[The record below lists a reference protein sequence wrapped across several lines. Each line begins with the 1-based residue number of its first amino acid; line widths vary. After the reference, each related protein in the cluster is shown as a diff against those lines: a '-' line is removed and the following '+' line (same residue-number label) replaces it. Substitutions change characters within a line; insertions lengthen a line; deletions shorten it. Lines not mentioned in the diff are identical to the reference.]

1 MSTCPAVHRAPRPC
15 SRASSGCA
23 RRSREAG
30 NTLGTTDTELRQIR
44 EGAGVDLPVIEDE
57 GLETEELILNMGPQH
72 PSTHGVLRLVLR
84 LSGEKVVECVPVM
97 GYLHRGLEK
106 IFEWRTYAGG
116 VRYADQ
122 ADYVSNMLNEHAY
135 AGAMEAIAGID
146 VPRRA
151 EYIRVI
157 VDELSRAA
165 SHLIWLGTYGLDL
178 GATTPVLW
186 CFRDREDILD
196 MLEELCGSRMNF
208 NYFRP
213 GGVLYDFPPGWVSKL
228 SRFLDRYEKNIE
240 DDYVKILDQN
250 EIFLDRT
257 VGVGTIPGDIA
268 KAYGP
273 TGPMLRGSGVRWDLR
288 VVRPYPIY
296 PELTSLKPVVYT
308 EGDAYARY
316 RVRLG
321 EMRLA
326 IALIRE
332 CIDKLP
338 GGTVRARLG
347 HVWKCPKGE
356 AYYTVEGA
364 KGEVGIH
371 MISDGR
377 SPNPFRAKM
386 RGASFVNLQILP
398 WLLKG
403 RLVAD
408 VIAILGSIDIV
419 LGEVD
424 R

>member
-1 MSTCPAVHRAPRPC
+1 
-15 SRASSGCA
+15 
-23 RRSREAG
+23 
-30 NTLGTTDTELRQIR
+30 LRQIR

-208 NYFRP
+208 NYYRP
-213 GGVLYDFPPGWVSKL
+213 GGVLYDFPPGMLSKL
-228 SRFLDRYEKNIE
+228 ERLLDRFAEHIE
-240 DDYVKILDQN
+240 RDYVELFETN
-250 EIFLDRT
+250 EIFLERT
-257 VGVGTIPGDIA
+257 IGVGGIPA
-268 KAYGP
+268 AVATQYGL
-273 TGPMLRGSGVRWDLR
+273 TGPILRASGVDWDLR
-288 VVRPYPIY
+288 KDRPYSIY
-296 PELTSLKPVVYT
+296 PELRSFTSVTAVD
-308 EGDAYARY
+308 GDAYARY
-316 RVRLG
+316 KVRLG
-321 EMRLA
+321 EMRRS
-326 IALIRE
+326 IEIVRE
-332 CIDKLP
+332 CIANLP
-338 GGTVRARLG
+338 RGAVRARLG

-364 KGEVGIH
+364 KGEVGIY
-371 MISDGR
+371 MISAGG
-377 SPNPFRAKM
+377 SATNPFRAKM
-386 RGASFVNLQILP
+386 RGPSFNNLQILP
-398 WLLKG
+398 WLLQD

-408 VIAILGSIDIV
+408 VVAILGSIDIV
-419 LGEVD
+419 LGDVD

>member
-1 MSTCPAVHRAPRPC
+1 MCTCRDARRAPRR
-15 SRASSGCA
+15 SSKASSVSA
-23 RRSREAG
+23 RRSAEAAD
-30 NTLGTTDTELRQIR
+30 LSSDTEIRQIQ
-44 EGAGVDLPVIEDE
+44 EGANLALPVIEDE
-57 GLETEELILNMGPQH
+57 GLETEELILNLGPQH

-84 LSGEKVVECVPVM
+84 LSGEKVVDCTPVM

-106 IFEWRTYAGG
+106 IFEWRTYHQGI
-116 VRYADQ
+116 RYADQ

-135 AGAMEAIAGID
+135 AGAMEAIAEID

-157 VDELSRAA
+157 VDEMSRCA
-165 SHLIWLGTYGLDL
+165 SHLIWLGTYGLDV
-178 GATTPVLW
+178 GASTPFLW
-186 CFRDREDILD
+186 CLRDREEILD
-196 MLEELCGSRMNF
+196 MFEEICGSRMNF
-208 NYFRP
+208 NYYRP
-213 GGVLYDFPPGWVSKL
+213 GGVLYDAPPGWLEKL
-228 SRFLDRYEKNIE
+228 ERFLDRYEKHIE
-240 DDYVKILDQN
+240 EDYVRILEGN
-250 EIFLDRT
+250 EIFLERT
-257 VGVGTIPGDIA
+257 VGVGVIPAEVA
-268 KAYGP
+268 KQYSV
-273 TGPMLRGSGVRWDLR
+273 TGPMLRASGVRWDLR
-288 VVRPYPIY
+288 VDRPYSIY
-296 PELTSLKPVVYT
+296 PELKTMEPVVFS
-308 EGDAYARY
+308 EGDAFARY
-316 RVRLG
+316 KVRLG

-332 CIDKLP
+332 CIANLP

-364 KGEVGIH
+364 KGEVGIY

-386 RGASFVNLQILP
+386 RGPSFNNLQLAP

-408 VIAILGSIDIV
+408 VVAILGSIDFV